1 MATESPNECY
11 AIEFDVLIPAY
22 LKIFNDPFA
31 ETLRQ
36 YLEDGAKADNTTENE
51 FFINMLKK
59 AINRNIMGLRRP
71 RWKKKCDKANF
82 AIGRI

>member
-1 MATESPNECY
+1 MATELEKYCIS
-11 AIEFDVLIPAY
+11 IEFDVLIPAY

-36 YLEDGAKADNTTENE
+36 YLKDGAKADNTTENE
-51 FFINMLKK
+51 FFINLLKK
-59 AINRNIMGLRRP
+59 AINRNIMAIRRP

-82 AIGRI
+82 AIGRV